1 MIKTHRRALL
11 AFGGM
16 AAAGTL
22 FTPAVLRA
30 QTRNIA
36 DTLASDS
43 RFSMFLDLITRATM
57 VDQFRAPGPMTV
69 FAPVDAAFTGAP
81 AQFIQE
87 MSGRSQQ
94 GQNQAEIDPRLR
106 ALINYHVVPGA
117 FTSDELMGTD
127 RRLRTLNGS
136 DISFTSSGG
145 QGTVRNP
152 APGQQIAGFGAA
164 GLNVNAVPAP
174 VVQANI
180 PANNG
185 VIHAIGQVLF
195 P

>member
-1 MIKTHRRALL
+1 MIKTYRRALL

-22 FTPAVLRA
+22 FAPAVLRA
-30 QTRNIA
+30 QTRSIA
-36 DTLASDS
+36 DTLAGDS
-43 RFSMFLDLITRATM
+43 RFSMFLDLITRASM
-57 VDQFRAPGPMTV
+57 VDQFREPGPMTV

-81 AQFIQE
+81 AQFLQE
-87 MSGRSQQ
+87 MSGRSEQ
-94 GQNQAEIDPRLR
+94 GNNKSSVDPRLS

-152 APGQQIAGFGAA
+152 APAQQIAGFGAA
-164 GLNVNAVPAP
+164 GLNVNAAAAP

-180 PANNG
+180 PASNG